1 MTTGIITLT
10 SKNQI
15 SLPAAYVRKI
25 NLPPSRRF
33 TYRQRGDEIIL
44 KPEPS
49 LQEALAEIREQ
60 LPDKG
65 LPSLTPE
72 ELQQEI
78 HNSYAHRK
86 I

>member
-25 NLPPSRRF
+25 NLAPSRRF

-49 LQEALAEIREQ
+49 LHEALEELRSKLSKPI
-60 LPDKG
+60 
-65 LPSLTPE
+65 PSLTAE
-72 ELQQEI
+72 ELNQEI
-78 HNSYAHRK
+78 RNSYADRD